1 VALILVAVAI
11 LSPSWVSAQ
20 VINHDVSS
28 SVTTVLSGVITEL
41 VGQVRLARSAGAGV
55 QTTQNSAIYFQYQGV
70 PITNPFDGFL
80 NINTATGVAFHS
92 GGITLTVTGGYI
104 NSSVQVQVTNTGSG
118 AGTTGVVTV
127 ILPAGL
133 SIAQGDYINVNGIR
147 VDVTPKPLNSVVSCF
162 ISSQPGGSH
171 FFSASPI
178 SVAQVLAGS
187 FRFITSSPLP
197 DGFFGIN

>member
-1 VALILVAVAI
+1 VALILVTAAI

-28 SVTTVLSGVITEL
+28 SVTTALSGGITEL

-55 QTTQNSAIYFQYQGV
+55 QTTQNSSIYFQYQGV
-70 PITNPFDGFL
+70 PITNPFDGLL
-80 NINTATGVAFHS
+80 NVNPATGVAFHS
-92 GGITLTVTGGYI
+92 GGITITVTGGYI

-133 SIAQGDYINVNGIR
+133 SIAQGD
-147 VDVTPKPLNSVVSCF
+147 
-162 ISSQPGGSH
+162 
-171 FFSASPI
+171 
-178 SVAQVLAGS
+178 
-187 FRFITSSPLP
+187 
-197 DGFFGIN
+197 